1 MNKPSQSTLAKV
13 TLGMTDIVDDVA
25 PPSRARS
32 HSFAPVL
39 ADMAVGD
46 VPSCRALPVVVET
59 SATFDM
65 KAALTEAKER
75 LRNNVQSSVN
85 QAKRRVDGAAYSVEC
100 KELVSDFGLFII
112 ALVRRTA

>member
-1 MNKPSQSTLAKV
+1 MKPQASTLAKLAV
-13 TLGMTDIVDDVA
+13 GMSDIADDVL

-32 HSFAPVL
+32 HSFASVL
-39 ADMAVGD
+39 ADMKIGD
-46 VPSCRALPVVVET
+46 TPSCRAMEVPMDT
-59 SATFDM
+59 TQDGFDM

-85 QAKRRVDGAAYSVEC
+85 QAKRRVEGAAYSVEC
-100 KELVSDFGLFII
+100 KELVADTGLYII

>member
-1 MNKPSQSTLAKV
+1 MKPTQATLAKLNV
-13 TLGMTDIVDDVA
+13 GMTDIVDDVL

-32 HSFAPVL
+32 HSFASVL
-39 ADMAVGD
+39 ADMSVGD
-46 VPSCRALPVVVET
+46 VPSCRALEVTINTT
-59 SATFDM
+59 SENFDM

-100 KELVSDFGLFII
+100 KELVSDNGLFII